1 MIVIANIQY
10 LYSISTPYFKSIY
23 SIHELLIPNS
33 DDKYWRFLVSMCD
46 TRSLLSIMF
55 RATLK
60 LFQMDSDMVL
70 TSLLS

>member
-1 MIVIANIQY
+1 MALSIHYSQY
-10 LYSISTPYFKSIY
+10 PIFILHASNLSSF
-23 SIHELLIPNS
+23 HELLIPNS
-33 DDKYWRFLVSMCD
+33 DDKYCRFLVSMCD

-60 LFQMDSDMVL
+60 LFQMESDIVL